1 MRKRFLT
8 SIIAFAFSATFVL
21 FAQTKWADQE
31 VVKPRMRVIVDND
44 FGGDPDG
51 FFHLAEQ
58 LLSPS
63 CEVRGIVCSHHYKE
77 FYDKPG
83 NVSYARSQVQTLLDV
98 MKVLRD
104 VYRQCLYSYAE
115 LKCRL
120 SDCGKIG
127 DFLMTQLDDILKR
140 SKGRLGEA
148 YVLGDNPLILATALQ
163 SAWEADA
170 ASTEYVIR
178 KTPILNDRGFY
189 NNDSTQRPMR
199 VFTKVDTRLMLEDL
213 IAKLKLTK

>member
-31 VVKPRMRVIVDND
+31 VVKPRMRIIVDND

-63 CEVRGIVCSHHYKE
+63 CEVRGIVCNHHYKE

-98 MKVLRD
+98 MKVKD
-104 VYRQCLYSYAE
+104 IPVYMGSDETMKDFTTPLESEGARAIVREAMMEDDKSPLYILCGAGLTNIASAYLMEPRIADRITAVVWIGGPEYRE
-115 LKCRL
+115 LCKNQLQQRREYNFGI
-120 SDCGKIG
+120 DGK
-127 DFLMTQLDDILKR
+127 
-140 SKGRLGEA
+140 
-148 YVLGDNPLILATALQ
+148 
-163 SAWEADA
+163 
-170 ASTEYVIR
+170 
-178 KTPILNDRGFY
+178 
-189 NNDSTQRPMR
+189 STQM
-199 VFTKVDTRLMLEDL
+199 VFNHS
-213 IAKLKLTK
+213 